1 MGYGGYS
8 YDSASTRACY
18 YSAKASVDPTY
29 LDNEVFNRSFSGE
42 MNIKGK
48 IRESRDSE
56 EHPNSFP
63 IAIFLDVTGSM
74 GDIPRQL
81 ITSGFPELMKKIMD
95 AGVEHAQV
103 CFGAVGDHEWD
114 SAPIQVGQFET
125 SDELQEKW
133 LSSVYIEEGGG
144 SNYGESYALPWYVAA
159 RHMITD
165 SNEKRS
171 KKGVLI
177 TVGDEPYLKTIP
189 KKVIE
194 QLFGSAQ
201 ADVTAAEAFAEASKN
216 WDIYHINVKDY
227 SGKREEVQKAWKQL
241 LSNHFVNT
249 QTSDGSDVPD
259 IIANIVIDSYKK
271 DDDKDELLTDSVQSS
286 ETETGEKEEEPRKH
300 LL

>member
-8 YDSASTRACY
+8 YDSASSRACY
-18 YSAKASVDPTY
+18 YSAKASVDSSF
-29 LDNEVFNRSFSGE
+29 LENEVFSKSFSDQ

-81 ITSGFPELMKKIMD
+81 ITHGFPELMKKIMD

-103 CFGAVGDHEWD
+103 CFGAVGDHEYD
-114 SAPIQVGQFET
+114 SAPIQVGQYET

-133 LSSVYIEEGGG
+133 LSSVWIEEGGG
-144 SNYGESYALPWYVAA
+144 ANYGESYALPWYVAA
-159 RHMITD
+159 RHMVTD
-165 SNEKRS
+165 SKEKRG
-171 KKGVLI
+171 KNGVLI

-201 ADVTAAEAFAEASKN
+201 SDVSAAEIFAEASKY

-227 SGKREEVQKAWKQL
+227 SGRREEVQKVWKQL
-241 LSNHFVNT
+241 LSDHFLNT

-259 IIANIVIDSYKK
+259 IIANIVIDCYKK
-271 DDDKDELLTDSVQSS
+271 NADKSELLTDNTQSDGP
-286 ETETGEKEEEPRKH
+286 ETIIDEEPRKH